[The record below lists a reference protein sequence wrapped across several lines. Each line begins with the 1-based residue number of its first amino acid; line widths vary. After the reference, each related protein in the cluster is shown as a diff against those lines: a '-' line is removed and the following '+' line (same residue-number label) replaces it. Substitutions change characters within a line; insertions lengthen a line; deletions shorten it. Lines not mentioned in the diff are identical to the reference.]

1 VAQLDDMTAEVVRLQ
16 QERDWKQFHA
26 PKNVAIAL
34 VGEAAELASLYRFA
48 DQPEVADK
56 LFDEVGDVVY
66 NLLLFCNEAGINPAE
81 AFARTIAKVEEKYPT
96 EKYKGSP
103 KKYNEQ

>member
-1 VAQLDDMTAEVVRLQ
+1 MAQLDDMTKEVVRIQ
-16 QERDWKQFHA
+16 EERDWKQFHA

-48 DQPEVADK
+48 DKPEVAEK

-66 NLLLFCNEAGINPAE
+66 NLLLFCNEAGINPAA
-81 AFARTIAKVEEKYPT
+81 AFAHTVAKIDRKYPVD
-96 EKYKGSP
+96 KAKGSA
-103 KKYNEQ
+103 KKYDE